1 LVVGENDISGNLE
14 RILKAAGQ
22 NTPDNKPILEINPE
36 HKLIEKLQTFEGT
49 GDFDEYTSVIFDQ
62 AMLSEGAQLDD
73 PVNFIKRI
81 NRFLV
86 K

>member
-1 LVVGENDISGNLE
+1 MKTIFQV
-14 RILKAAGQ
+14 ILKEFLRPRGQ

-36 HKLIEKLQTFEGT
+36 HKLIEKLKTFEGT
-49 GDFDEYTSVIFDQ
+49 DDFDEYTSVIFDQ